1 MVTILGIVFCV
12 LAVVGIVLLLFM
24 SLEHVKERK
33 ERQQYAVELLE
44 SLQLKVFLLKTDL
57 GDFAERNN
65 LMQSDFFYRFS
76 FLDCIASVTSIEAKC
91 TDPALIDA
99 LKSSKREKQVSAVL
113 ADCKSWMLHIDRVSS
128 SLETKRRNPVYN
140 KELLV
145 AV

>member
-12 LAVVGIVLLLFM
+12 LAVVVIVLLLFM
-24 SLEHVKERK
+24 YFENRKERK
-33 ERQQYAVELLE
+33 EQQQHAIELME

-57 GDFAERNN
+57 ADFAERNN
-65 LMQSDFFYRFS
+65 LLQSDFFYRFS
-76 FLDCIASVTSIEAKC
+76 FSDCIASVTSVEAKC
-91 TDPALIDA
+91 TDPALISA
-99 LKSSKREKQVSAVL
+99 IKSSKKGKQGSTIV